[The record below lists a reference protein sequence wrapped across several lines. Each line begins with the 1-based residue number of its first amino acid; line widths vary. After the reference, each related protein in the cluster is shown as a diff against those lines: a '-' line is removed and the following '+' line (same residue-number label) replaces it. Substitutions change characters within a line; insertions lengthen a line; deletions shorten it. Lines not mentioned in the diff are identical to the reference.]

1 MGLGEKFTYGP
12 NAVGVLVMSYGT
24 PASLD
29 KVEAYYTHIRR
40 GKPPTQD
47 QLDDLVSRYDAIVG
61 GFFPLRRNTDNQ
73 VAALQET
80 LNRTDPDVEYVCYQ
94 GLKHAEPYIEEGVR
108 AMAADGI
115 KQAIGVVL
123 APHYS
128 SMSVGSYIKRAQ
140 GTAEELGMRLEF
152 VESYHLHPLL
162 VEAISVRVERAL
174 ARFTEV
180 DPEEVKVLFTAHS
193 LPERIL
199 QMKDP
204 YPEQLLATSRAIAE
218 RTGVENWQFAWQSAG
233 QTGEP
238 WLGPD
243 VLEELSRLHADE
255 GVDYVLVCPIGFV
268 SDHLEVLYD
277 LDIEAQALAKR
288 LGMHLE
294 RTEMLNTEP
303 LYMETLADVVNEKRV
318 RLGAGS

>member
-1 MGLGEKFTYGP
+1 MGEAAKFGP
-12 NAVGVLVMSYGT
+12 DAIGVLVMSYGT
-24 PASLD
+24 PESLD

-40 GKPPTQD
+40 GRPPSRE
-47 QLDDLVSRYDAIVG
+47 QLDDLVRRYQRIVG

-80 LNRTDPDVEYVCYQ
+80 LDRTFPDRKYVCYQ
-94 GLKHAEPYIEEGVR
+94 GMKHAEPFIEDGVK

-115 KQAIGVVL
+115 RRAVGVVL

-128 SMSVGSYIKRAQ
+128 AMSVGGYVKRAKEA
-140 GTAEELGMRLEF
+140 AEEAGVDMRF
-152 VESYHLHPLL
+152 VESYHLHPKLI
-162 VEAISVRVERAL
+162 EAFADRVKRAL
-174 ARFTEV
+174 DRFTEV
-180 DPEEVKVLFTAHS
+180 DPEEVRVLFTAHS
-193 LPERIL
+193 LPEKIL
-199 QMKDP
+199 QMNDP
-204 YPEQLLATSRAIAE
+204 YPEQLLETSRAVAAKA
-218 RTGVENWQFAWQSAG
+218 GVTDWQFAWQSAG

-243 VLEELSRLHADE
+243 VLDELSRLSADE
-255 GVDYVLVCPIGFV
+255 GVDYALVCPVGFV

-277 LDIEAQALAKR
+277 LDIEAQSLARK

-303 LYMETLADVVNEKRV
+303 LYMETLADVVGERSTDW
-318 RLGAGS
+318 GANP